1 MDTTRVPM
9 DRQSQT
15 RLSNQPNRT
24 AEACRE
30 PLTTIRK
37 EVNELR
43 AQYRRSS
50 IVRVVDMRDRR
61 QRLGLSSDRM
71 ADYLEVADCKHVS
84 AIEIGR
90 CGITMEKAVR
100 SAYVLGAVTVE
111 LPGLG
116 RAVVIPI
123 RESDIQARPARRESL
138 RPGEAAWIAL
148 TENREAI
155 GSLESLQTA
164 VTQRDRRALVALYE
178 QIVCDPRH
186 AAPSP
191 GQSLPAPAKQSLSPR
206 PR

>member
-1 MDTTRVPM
+1 M

-90 CGITMEKAVR
+90 CMKL
-100 SAYVLGAVTVE
+100 SQ
-111 LPGLG
+111 
-116 RAVVIPI
+116 AVVQRIL
-123 RESDIQARPARRESL
+123 AA
-138 RPGEAAWIAL
+138 GEFEAGRL
-148 TENREAI
+148 TEDDLRTMGGRITCAG
-155 GSLESLQTA
+155 GS
-164 VTQRDRRALVALYE
+164 V
-178 QIVCDPRH
+178 
-186 AAPSP
+186 
-191 GQSLPAPAKQSLSPR
+191 
-206 PR
+206 

>member
-1 MDTTRVPM
+1 
-9 DRQSQT
+9 
-15 RLSNQPNRT
+15 LRT
-24 AEACRE
+24 
-30 PLTTIRK
+30 P
-37 EVNELR
+37 
-43 AQYRRSS
+43 YRRSS

-186 AAPSP
+186 AAELVAEAIDRIDPTVGP
-191 GQSLPAPAKQSLSPR
+191 EAAINHATKLMRKGILARTNQPPDAA
-206 PR
+206 